1 MLHNHHGPI
10 DSEKWI
16 RDVFSS
22 KAARDGQVVRRNLR
36 DIDRY
41 VGRERFSKE
50 LRRRGFRAVENSG
63 QIVIF
68 CNQEP
73 LRRF

>member
-1 MLHNHHGPI
+1 M
-10 DSEKWI
+10 
-16 RDVFSS
+16 FSS